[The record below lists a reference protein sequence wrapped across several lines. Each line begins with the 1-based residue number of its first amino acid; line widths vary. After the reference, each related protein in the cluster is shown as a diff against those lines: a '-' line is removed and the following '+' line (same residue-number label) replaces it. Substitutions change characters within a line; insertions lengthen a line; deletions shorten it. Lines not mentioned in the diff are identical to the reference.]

1 MDIQVVLNVLFTL
14 VGALGMWIINSLK
27 DSINALHKS
36 DIAISE
42 KVQKIELL
50 VTGVYVK
57 RDELDRMTSALF
69 AKLDKIELKID
80 GKADKSSYDP
90 SHFKGQ
96 RHD

>member
-36 DIAISE
+36 DLAISE

-57 RDELDRMTSALF
+57 RDELDRMPSALF

-80 GKADKSSYDP
+80 GKADTSSYDP

>member
-1 MDIQVVLNVLFTL
+1 MDYQTLLNIAFSAA
-14 VGALGMWIINSLK
+14 GALGMWIINSLK

-80 GKADKSSYDP
+80 GKADKSAYDP
-90 SHFKGQ
+90 SHFKGPH
-96 RHD
+96 HD